1 MSDIVITGI
10 GVISPMGVGRE
21 AFWDSC
27 RKARSGIQKIVNF
40 ETRSFRSN
48 IAGWVENFNAKD
60 YMPARVY
67 RRMSRVSRM
76 AVAASIEALEDSKLA
91 LDTIDKDRVGV
102 IIGTAYGSSSHVEDF
117 FVSLLKDGPRG
128 AQPFLFPETVPNA
141 PASHIS
147 MVHGITGPNTTFC
160 QNDISAE
167 NAILYAVNLLS
178 QDIVDVVLVGGADE
192 LTAMQYGCYDAL
204 GVLNKI
210 KAENDVPVTPVSGGG
225 LVLGEGAGILIME
238 KSDTAKNRQAPI
250 YGTLKAGVNTGGTT
264 SIGRYEV
271 EGAQT
276 FRAISLAIEHAG
288 INRNETEKQ
297 IDIIDVSAN
306 FSSELDRMEYDQLKK
321 IFPKHIDNL
330 MVTPLKYLMG
340 NFGGAGA
347 IRVAAVLLSL
357 RRQLP
362 LPSINVCTL
371 KGEPPYGTLNW
382 HIPPARKLQ
391 TALMTSSTFGG
402 GNCSLV
408 FTCPPAG
415 SNKK

>member
-10 GVISPMGVGRE
+10 GIISSMGVGRE
-21 AFWDSC
+21 AFWESC
-27 RKARSGIQKIVNF
+27 QKASSGIKKIVDF
-40 ETRSFRSN
+40 DTRSFRSN
-48 IAGWVENFNAKD
+48 IAGWVENFNPKD
-60 YMPARVY
+60 YMPSRVY

-91 LDTIDKDRVGV
+91 LETIDKDRVGV

-117 FVSLLKDGPRG
+117 FVSLLNDGPRG

-147 MVHGITGPNTTFC
+147 MFHGITGPNTTFC

-167 NAILYAVNLLS
+167 NAILYAINLLS
-178 QDIVDVVLVGGADE
+178 QDIADVVFVGGADE
-192 LTAMQYGCYDAL
+192 LTAIQYGCYDAL
-204 GVLNKI
+204 EVLNKI
-210 KAENDVPVTPVSGGG
+210 KAENDAPIRPAPGGG

-238 KSDTAKNRQAPI
+238 KSDAANNRGAPI
-250 YGTLKAGVNTGGTT
+250 YGTLKSAVNTGGTT

-271 EGAQT
+271 EGTQT
-276 FRAISLAIEHAG
+276 FRAMSLAIEHAG
-288 INRNETEKQ
+288 IDRSEIEKC

-306 FSSELDRMEYDQLKK
+306 FSSELDRMEYNQLKK
-321 IFPKHIDNL
+321 MFPKHFDNL

-357 RRQLP
+357 RHQLS
-362 LPSINVCTL
+362 LPSINVRTL
-371 KGEPPYGTLNW
+371 KKEPYDALNW
-382 HIPPARKLQ
+382 NIPPARKLQ

-402 GNCSLV
+402 GSCSLV
-408 FTCPPAG
+408 FTRSSIGPCQT
-415 SNKK
+415 